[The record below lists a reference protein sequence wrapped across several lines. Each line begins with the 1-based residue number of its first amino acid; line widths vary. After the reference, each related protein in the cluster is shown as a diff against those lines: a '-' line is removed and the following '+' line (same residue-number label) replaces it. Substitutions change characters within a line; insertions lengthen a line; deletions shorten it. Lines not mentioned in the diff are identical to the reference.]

1 MVSANDCVWIVS
13 ITGIDNHQIPAV
25 HIGTVGAFTMSNQGP
40 AILIFNKAAYTENN
54 NYIISSTQLEHYHNC
69 VDDHSTLAGGTQHIS
84 TVDGYTFPLSI
95 KQVLPLSIRT
105 LTPRMNS

>member
-54 NYIISSTQLEHYHNC
+54 NYIISSTQLEHYNNC
-69 VDDHSTLAGGTQHIS
+69 VDDVTADYKHWITNDDDFAILEPFASSAQVHYRIS
-84 TVDGYTFPLSI
+84 ASKSD
-95 KQVLPLSIRT
+95 
-105 LTPRMNS
+105 